1 LKERDH
7 NLTTDNLDPARR
19 SSHEVYRLVRILSEQ
34 FHIRSSY
41 QAPYSRNDLTRSIRA
56 IYESLR
62 NHQILQFAAARTEVE
77 VILRHHTPTAT
88 NDTINRRINNIVI
101 ELERFVS
108 YRERPLPAIVRQAIR
123 LQQLIRQQQAQNRI
137 RPTPWSIR
145 NLQATFRARAV
156 RARIQ
161 PLIAHRR
168 QAATR
173 LQQFFR
179 TRRDNQR
186 ITNIQ

>member
-7 NLTTDNLDPARR
+7 NLTIDNLDPARR
-19 SSHEVYRLVRILSEQ
+19 SSHEVYRLVRILSEP

-41 QAPYSRNDLTRSIRA
+41 QAPYSRNDLTRGIRA

-62 NHQILQFAAARTEVE
+62 THQILQFAAARTEVE
-77 VILRHHTPTAT
+77 VILRHHAPTAT
-88 NDTINRRINNIVI
+88 DDTINRSINSIVI

-137 RPTPWSIR
+137 RPTLWSIR
-145 NLQATFRARAV
+145 NLQAIFRARAV
-156 RARIQ
+156 RARVQ
-161 PLIAHRR
+161 PLIVQRR
-168 QAATR
+168 QAVIQ
-173 LQQFFR
+173 LQ
-179 TRRDNQR
+179 
-186 ITNIQ
+186 